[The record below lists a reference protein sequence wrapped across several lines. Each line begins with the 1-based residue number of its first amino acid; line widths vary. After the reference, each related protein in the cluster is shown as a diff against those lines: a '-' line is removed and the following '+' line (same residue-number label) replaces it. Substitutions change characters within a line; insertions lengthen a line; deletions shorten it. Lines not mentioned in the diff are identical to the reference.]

1 MNNSDIGFVIGL
13 LVLLFL
19 SAFFSATET
28 AFSTYNRIRMKNM
41 ASDGNKRAKQCL
53 ALSEDFDQL
62 LSTVLIGNNIVNIA
76 AASLATVLFIRFFG
90 DVGVSISTGVMTILV
105 LIFGEITPK
114 SLAKDAP
121 EAFSMF
127 ATPFIR
133 FLSIIFLPLNYMFS
147 QLKNL
152 LSKLIV
158 VDDNR
163 GITEDELITMVEEAT
178 HDGGIEQHEGDL
190 IRNAIEFNDLDVS
203 DVLTPRTEITAIS
216 DHDDAA
222 TVYRLFE
229 ESGYSRLPVYHETI
243 DNIIGVL
250 HLKDFLF
257 RKNDQYFERLKP
269 VIHTTDSTKISKL
282 LPLLQEK
289 KTHLAVVADEYGGTM
304 GIITLED
311 IVEEIVGEIWDEH
324 DDIINE
330 FEKISETEYEV
341 TGNASLEKLERIL
354 DVDIETDSSTV
365 NGWVTN
371 MLGQWPKPEDSFMY
385 KNIVVEV
392 KEVEAIRAKKVRV
405 TLLPV
410 IEEDY

>member
-62 LSTVLIGNNIVNIA
+62 LSTILIGNNIVNIA

-133 FLSIIFLPLNYMFS
+133 FLSIIFLPLNYIFS

-163 GITEDELITMVEEAT
+163 GITEDELITMVE
-178 HDGGIEQHEGDL
+178 
-190 IRNAIEFNDLDVS
+190 
-203 DVLTPRTEITAIS
+203 
-216 DHDDAA
+216 
-222 TVYRLFE
+222 
-229 ESGYSRLPVYHETI
+229 
-243 DNIIGVL
+243 
-250 HLKDFLF
+250 
-257 RKNDQYFERLKP
+257 
-269 VIHTTDSTKISKL
+269 
-282 LPLLQEK
+282 
-289 KTHLAVVADEYGGTM
+289 
-304 GIITLED
+304 
-311 IVEEIVGEIWDEH
+311 
-324 DDIINE
+324 
-330 FEKISETEYEV
+330 
-341 TGNASLEKLERIL
+341 
-354 DVDIETDSSTV
+354 
-365 NGWVTN
+365 
-371 MLGQWPKPEDSFMY
+371 
-385 KNIVVEV
+385 
-392 KEVEAIRAKKVRV
+392 
-405 TLLPV
+405 
-410 IEEDY
+410 

>member
-13 LVLLFL
+13 LVLLFF

-28 AFSTYNRIRMKNM
+28 AFSTFNRIRMKNM
-41 ASDGNKRAKQCL
+41 ASDGNKKAKQCM

-62 LSTVLIGNNIVNIA
+62 LSTILIGNNVVNIA

-90 DVGVSISTGVMTILV
+90 EVGVSISTGVMTILV

-121 EAFSMF
+121 ESFAMF
-127 ATPFIR
+127 ATPFIH
-133 FLSIIFLPLNYMFS
+133 FLSIIFLPLNFLFS
-147 QLKNL
+147 QLKTL

-158 VDDNR
+158 VDANR

-216 DHDDAA
+216 DQDDAA
-222 TVYRLFE
+222 MVYQLFE
-229 ESGYSRLPVYHETI
+229 ESGYSRLPVYHETV

-257 RKNDQYFERLKP
+257 RKNDQYFEQLKP
-269 VIHTTDSTKISKL
+269 VIHTTESTKISKL

-324 DDIINE
+324 DDIVNE
-330 FEKISETEYEV
+330 FEKISETEYDV
-341 TGNASLEKLERIL
+341 TGSASLEKLERII

-371 MLGQWPKPEDSFMY
+371 MLGQWPKPEDSFVY
-385 KNIVVEV
+385 KHIVVEV

-405 TLLPV
+405 TILPLD
-410 IEEDY
+410 EENY